1 MEEEGAVASLQGP
14 LVHKCIGDGDD
25 HGHLNIHQVD
35 KEGQLQRHY

>member
-1 MEEEGAVASLQGP
+1 MVASLMCH
-14 LVHKCIGDGDD
+14 LVHKCIGDDGDD